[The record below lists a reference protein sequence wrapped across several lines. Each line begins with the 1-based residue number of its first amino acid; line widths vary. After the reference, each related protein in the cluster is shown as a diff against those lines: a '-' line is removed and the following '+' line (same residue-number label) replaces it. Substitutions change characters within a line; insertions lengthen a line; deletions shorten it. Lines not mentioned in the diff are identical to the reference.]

1 MSYNYLILQE
11 IKLNTSFLD
20 GSTYKTYITNF
31 FSYTKARH
39 RIQYLYDENNN
50 VHSVELYG
58 IIDHKVDPE
67 TNDCF
72 IRAELE
78 FEDDEDM
85 DYLLN
90 KPLYFKEPEWF
101 KDLTH
106 EEIVQLDCIFEEYE
120 PYGGPLTERKNV
132 SIYVDG
138 TIHTDKKIYH
148 YSESKICDFFDEIR
162 LNLGSEK
169 TYKPFLSGGG
179 SSQYVLHLKNGCII
193 KYSGDYALCDGT
205 PYGCKRYTKIIVD
218 DLLKQVID
226 SFCEFE

>member
-1 MSYNYLILQE
+1 MSDNNLILE
-11 IKLNTSFLD
+11 DIKSNTSFLD
-20 GSTYKTYITNF
+20 GSIYKTYITNF
-31 FSYTKARH
+31 FSYTQARH
-39 RIQYLYDENNN
+39 RIQYLYDENDA
-50 VHSVELYG
+50 VHSVELYE
-58 IIDHKVDPE
+58 IIDRKVDPD
-67 TNDCF
+67 TNDCL

-78 FEDDEDM
+78 FVDDEDM

-101 KDLTH
+101 HDLTH
-106 EEIVQLDCIFEEYE
+106 EEIVQLDCVFEEYE
-120 PYGGPLTERKNV
+120 AVLGPLIERKCI
-132 SIYVDG
+132 SINVDG
-138 TIHTDKKIYH
+138 TIQIDNKIYH

-179 SSQYVLHLKNGCII
+179 SSQYVLHLKSGCII

-205 PYGCKRYTKIIVD
+205 PYGCERYTKIIVD

-226 SFCEFE
+226 SF

>member
-1 MSYNYLILQE
+1 MKTNFTLEKSIE
-11 IKLNTSFLD
+11 NTSQYD
-20 GSTYKTYITNF
+20 GNIYKSYVTSF
-31 FSYTKARH
+31 FSDTKSH
-39 RIQYLYDENNN
+39 HTINDFYDEEGN
-50 VHSVELYG
+50 VYIPKTICIYESKKNPG
-58 IIDHKVDPE
+58 
-67 TNDCF
+67 TNEIF
-72 IRAELE
+72 VRAEIE
-78 FEDDEDM
+78 FEDGLDM
-85 DYLLN
+85 DFLLH

-106 EEIVQLDCIFEEYE
+106 EEIVQLDCVFEEYE

-132 SIYVDG
+132 SINEDG
-138 TIHTDKKIYH
+138 TIQINKETYHVSKQIIHDLFNEIKI
-148 YSESKICDFFDEIR
+148 
-162 LNLGSEK
+162 NLGSEK

-205 PYGCKRYTKIIVD
+205 PYGCKRYTKQIID

>member
-1 MSYNYLILQE
+1 MD
-11 IKLNTSFLD
+11 FLL
-20 GSTYKTYITNF
+20 
-31 FSYTKARH
+31 H
-39 RIQYLYDENNN
+39 
-50 VHSVELYG
+50 
-58 IIDHKVDPE
+58 
-67 TNDCF
+67 
-72 IRAELE
+72 
-78 FEDDEDM
+78 
-85 DYLLN
+85 

-106 EEIVQLDCIFEEYE
+106 EEIVQLDCVFEEYE

-132 SIYVDG
+132 SINEDG
-138 TIHTDKKIYH
+138 TIQINKETYHVSKQIIHDLFNEIKI
-148 YSESKICDFFDEIR
+148 
-162 LNLGSEK
+162 NLGSEK

-205 PYGCKRYTKIIVD
+205 PYGCKRYTKQIVD

>member
-1 MSYNYLILQE
+1 MSDNYLILQE

-39 RIQYLYDENNN
+39 RIQYLYDENDN

-58 IIDHKVDPE
+58 IIDRKVDPE

-72 IRAELE
+72 IPAELE

-101 KDLTH
+101 HDLTH

-179 SSQYVLHLKNGCII
+179 SSQYVLHLKNGCVI

-205 PYGCKRYTKIIVD
+205 PYGCEQYTKMIVD
-218 DLLKQVID
+218 DLLKQI
-226 SFCEFE
+226 

>member
-1 MSYNYLILQE
+1 MSDNYLILQE

-31 FSYTKARH
+31 FSYTKAHH
-39 RIQYLYDENNN
+39 RIQYLYDENDN

-58 IIDHKVDPE
+58 IIDRKVDPE

-72 IRAELE
+72 IPAELE

-101 KDLTH
+101 HDLTH

-179 SSQYVLHLKNGCII
+179 SSQYVLHLKNGCVI

-205 PYGCKRYTKIIVD
+205 PYGCEQYTKMIVD
-218 DLLKQVID
+218 DLLKQI
-226 SFCEFE
+226 